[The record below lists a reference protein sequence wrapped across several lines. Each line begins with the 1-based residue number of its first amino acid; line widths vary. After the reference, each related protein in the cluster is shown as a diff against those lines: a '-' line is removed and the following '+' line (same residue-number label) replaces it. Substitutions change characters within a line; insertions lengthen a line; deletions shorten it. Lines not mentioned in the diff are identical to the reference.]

1 MDIAISIF
9 IGVLTGVLSAI
20 LIAFS
25 NNIYKSIIL
34 PWFQSK
40 VYQGVLIEGHW
51 KGYMQINSVKWDMS
65 LSIKQ
70 KGNRVS
76 GILLAKS
83 TDPNAKK
90 KETDM
95 KITEIMGMDA
105 EQFTQIAMI
114 AQGDFLKLLHAESK
128 ERRKIFSRIFHTK
141 YGSCLRSQVRYNT
154 RNGHRFCRPI
164 QGTPSFRPW
173 CGRKACNIPFDREW
187 TFLCRNNRSD
197 RPRYQKTY
205 PIR

>member
-25 NNIYKSIIL
+25 NNIYKSIVL

-95 KITEIMGMDA
+95 SFEGNIYDGYLIITCTSTDPHDISFGSMILKIKNNKMTGQQIFRDLSDSKYDVFRSKVE
-105 EQFTQIAMI
+105 FTN
-114 AQGDFLKLLHAESK
+114 E
-128 ERRKIFSRIFHTK
+128 
-141 YGSCLRSQVRYNT
+141 
-154 RNGHRFCRPI
+154 
-164 QGTPSFRPW
+164 
-173 CGRKACNIPFDREW
+173 
-187 TFLCRNNRSD
+187 
-197 RPRYQKTY
+197 
-205 PIR
+205 